1 MNRFLR
7 DTWLVFLRAMGQS
20 LRNPVWTFVGL
31 AQPVFFL
38 FLFGPLLKR
47 IAGVSGF
54 GDTNAYVVFVPG
66 LLVQLGLYGAAMVGF
81 GIIDEWRSGVIER
94 MRVTP
99 VSRAALLLGRSL
111 RDVVTISFQSILMIL
126 LAMTLGLSVSFAGAV
141 VTITLIALLGFAF
154 SAASYALGLKLQSE
168 DALAPLM
175 NFVVL
180 PVMLLSG
187 LLLPMTLA
195 PGWLRNVARV
205 DPLRYTVDAAR
216 SLFHD
221 SMASTEVLEGFL
233 VTGGLAVICVAIGVR
248 TFQRSQA

>member
-1 MNRFLR
+1 MKRFLR

-20 LRNPVWTFVGL
+20 LRNPIWTFVGL

-47 IAGVSGF
+47 ITHVSGF

-81 GIIDEWRSGVIER
+81 GIIEEWRSGVIER

-111 RDVVTISFQSILMIL
+111 RDVVTIVFQSIVMIL
-126 LAMTLGLSVSFAGAV
+126 LATTLGLSVSVGGAF
-141 VTITLIALLGFAF
+141 VTIVLIALLGFAF
-154 SAASYALGLKLQSE
+154 SSASYALGLTLQSE

-216 SLFHD
+216 SLFHGG
-221 SMASTEVLEGFL
+221 MASTQVFEGFL
-233 VTGGLAVICVAIGVR
+233 VTGGLAALCVAIGVR

>member
-1 MNRFLR
+1 MTR
-7 DTWLVFLRAMGQS
+7 W
-20 LRNPVWTFVGL
+20 P
-31 AQPVFFL
+31 
-38 FLFGPLLKR
+38 
-47 IAGVSGF
+47 
-54 GDTNAYVVFVPG
+54 
-66 LLVQLGLYGAAMVGF
+66 
-81 GIIDEWRSGVIER
+81 
-94 MRVTP
+94 
-99 VSRAALLLGRSL
+99 ALLLGRSL
-111 RDVVTISFQSILMIL
+111 RDVVTITFQSILMIL

-141 VTITLIALLGFAF
+141 VTIALIALLGFAF

-175 NFVVL
+175 NFGVL

-195 PGWLRNVARV
+195 PGWLRNVTRV

-221 SMASTEVLEGFL
+221 SMASTAVLEGFL

-248 TFQRSQA
+248 TFQRSRA

>member
-1 MNRFLR
+1 MQMIR

-20 LRNPVWTFVGL
+20 LRNPIWTVVGL

-47 IAGVSGF
+47 IAHVSGF
-54 GDTNAYVVFVPG
+54 GDTNAYVVLVPG

-81 GIIDEWRSGVIER
+81 GIIEELRSGVIER

-99 VSRAALLLGRSL
+99 ISRAALLLGRSL
-111 RDVVTISFQSILMIL
+111 RDVVTIVGQSLIMIL
-126 LAMTLGLSVSFAGAV
+126 LATTLGLSVSLGGAL
-141 VTITLIALLGFAF
+141 VTIVLIAQLGFAF
-154 SAASYALGLKLQSE
+154 SAASYAIGLTLQSE

-195 PGWLRNVARV
+195 PPWLRDVARL

-216 SLFHD
+216 SLFHG
-221 SMASTEVLEGFL
+221 SLATTEVLEGFL
-233 VTGGLAVICVAIGVR
+233 VTGGLAAACALVGVR

>member
-1 MNRFLR
+1 MQMLR

-20 LRNPVWTFVGL
+20 LRNPIWTVVGL

-47 IAGVSGF
+47 IAHVSGF
-54 GDTNAYVVFVPG
+54 GDTNAYVVLVPG

-81 GIIDEWRSGVIER
+81 GIIEELRSGVIER

-99 VSRAALLLGRSL
+99 ISRAALLLGRSL
-111 RDVVTISFQSILMIL
+111 RDVVTIVGQSMIMIL
-126 LAMTLGLSVSFAGAV
+126 LATTLGLSVSLGGAL
-141 VTITLIALLGFAF
+141 VTIVLIALLGFAF
-154 SAASYALGLKLQSE
+154 SAASYAIGLTLQSE

-195 PGWLRNVARV
+195 PPWLRDVARL

-216 SLFHD
+216 SLFHG
-221 SMASTEVLEGFL
+221 SLATTEVLEGFL
-233 VTGGLAVICVAIGVR
+233 VTGGLAAACALVGVR

>member
-1 MNRFLR
+1 MALLR

-20 LRNPVWTFVGL
+20 LRNPIWTFVGL

-47 IAGVSGF
+47 ISHVSGF
-54 GDTNAYVVFVPG
+54 GDTNAYVVLVPG

-81 GIIDEWRSGVIER
+81 GIIGEWRSGVIER

-111 RDVVTISFQSILMIL
+111 RDVAAIITQSVIMIL
-126 LAMTLGLSVSFAGAV
+126 LAMTMGLSVSLGGAL
-141 VTITLIALLGFAF
+141 VTIALIALLGFAF
-154 SAASYALGLKLQSE
+154 SAASYAIGLTLQSE

-180 PVMLLSG
+180 PIMLLSG

-195 PGWLRNVARV
+195 PAWLRNIARI

-216 SLFHD
+216 SLFHG

-233 VTGGLAVICVAIGVR
+233 VTGGLAVVCVLLGVR

>member
-1 MNRFLR
+1 VNRFLR

-47 IAGVSGF
+47 IAGVSRF

-99 VSRAALLLGRSL
+99 VSRAALLLGRRSE
-111 RDVVTISFQSILMIL
+111 DHAAILGYAPRAALVHRNHM
-126 LAMTLGLSVSFAGAV
+126 
-141 VTITLIALLGFAF
+141 ALL
-154 SAASYALGLKLQSE
+154 
-168 DALAPLM
+168 
-175 NFVVL
+175 
-180 PVMLLSG
+180 
-187 LLLPMTLA
+187 
-195 PGWLRNVARV
+195 
-205 DPLRYTVDAAR
+205 
-216 SLFHD
+216 
-221 SMASTEVLEGFL
+221 
-233 VTGGLAVICVAIGVR
+233 
-248 TFQRSQA
+248 

>member
-1 MNRFLR
+1 MQMIR

-20 LRNPVWTFVGL
+20 LRNPIWTVVGL

-47 IAGVSGF
+47 IAHVSGF
-54 GDTNAYVVFVPG
+54 GDTNAYVVLVPG

-81 GIIDEWRSGVIER
+81 GIIEELRSGVIER

-99 VSRAALLLGRSL
+99 ISRAALLLGRSL
-111 RDVVTISFQSILMIL
+111 RDVVTIVGQSLIMIL
-126 LAMTLGLSVSFAGAV
+126 LATTLGLSVSLGGAL
-141 VTITLIALLGFAF
+141 VTIVLIAQLGFAF
-154 SAASYALGLKLQSE
+154 SAASYAIGLTLQSE

-187 LLLPMTLA
+187 LLLSMTLA
-195 PGWLRNVARV
+195 PPWLRDVARL

-216 SLFHD
+216 SLFHG
-221 SMASTEVLEGFL
+221 SLATTEVLEGFL
-233 VTGGLAVICVAIGVR
+233 VTGGLAAACALVGVR